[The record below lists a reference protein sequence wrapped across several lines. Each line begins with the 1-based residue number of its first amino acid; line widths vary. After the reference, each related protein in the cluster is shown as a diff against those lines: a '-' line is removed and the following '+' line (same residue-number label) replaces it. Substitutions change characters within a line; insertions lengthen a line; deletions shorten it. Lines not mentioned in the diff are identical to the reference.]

1 MARDKGL
8 EELINDDLSEQP
20 GITAKAMFGGWAWL
34 VHGHL
39 LCGAR
44 HDGMLVRLGKG
55 RDDWALKL
63 TGIEPMMSGDRRM
76 DGWVMAAPSVYGDD
90 AVRQRLLDAAIA
102 FTQSLP
108 AK

>member
-8 EELINDDLSEQP
+8 EEIINDDLSEQA

-34 VHGHL
+34 SHGNL
-39 LCGAR
+39 LCCAR

-55 RDDWALKL
+55 NNGWALAL
-63 TGIEPMMSGDRRM
+63 DGIGPMMSGTRLM
-76 DGWVMAAPSVYGDD
+76 DGWVRVAPSVYGDD
-90 AVRQRLLDAAIA
+90 VMRHRLLDAALA

>member
-8 EELINDDLSEQP
+8 EELINDDLSERP

-34 VHGHL
+34 MHGHL

-55 RDDWALKL
+55 RNDWALAFD
-63 TGIEPMMSGDRRM
+63 GIGPMMSGTRLM
-76 DGWVMAAPSVYGDD
+76 DGWVRVTPIVYGDD
-90 AVRQRLLDAAIA
+90 TVRRRLLDAAMA